1 MSKIPTSAARQ
12 DRGFKA
18 LLYENRFS
26 FLSFFCAVVL
36 MLLVFYCFD
45 MAPFG
50 DVTILRMDLYHQYG
64 PLFAELY
71 ERIKGGRSLLY
82 SWNTGMGGSF
92 LGNFYNYLASP
103 LLVVLFLFRHE
114 DVPDAISLMVLLKA
128 AFSAA
133 FFTYYLRKTQNRA
146 NHVTAAFGVLYA
158 FSGFFIA
165 YYWNVMW
172 LDAMVL
178 FPLAML
184 GIERIIERRG
194 FLLYT
199 VSLAVI
205 MISNYYMAMMVCI
218 FSVLYFLVRY
228 FSQYSIAD
236 KLDAKKRRF
245 SLRNSRFLT
254 SGVSFA
260 FGAVLAAML
269 AMFALLPTVFVLRN
283 CSATSGS
290 FPKDFKIYYTIFDF
304 LANHLASVEPTI
316 RSSGEDVLPNVYCGI
331 LTVMLIPLYLL
342 SGKIKLREKVSHVLL
357 LGVLYF
363 SFNINY
369 ANYVWHGFHFPNDL
383 PYRFSFMYSFVLLV
397 MAFRAITHIREF
409 TGKQLLLNGIGV
421 MGFIVL
427 VQEIGS
433 KNVGDATVLI
443 SLAFAFIYTLVLAAM
458 RSKKIQASS
467 LALLLLCCV
476 ISEAAIADTDNY
488 SMNQTKTNYSGDYA
502 DFADIKASLDAYDG
516 SAMYRMELAD
526 LRTRMDPAWYDYNGL
541 STFSSMASEKLS
553 NLQSHLGMYGNFINS
568 YTYHPQTPVYNA
580 MMSLKYVV
588 KKKDA
593 TGLENT
599 QLYKHIL
606 TNDTY
611 QAYKNEYCLPVAFC
625 VNSLVENWNDSDANP
640 FDVQADF
647 LRRAVWI
654 DSIYAPMAVTDVYCD
669 NIDPVSNE
677 DVQSGNVSM
686 NKRTPGSYGSMT
698 VTIAAV
704 EAQNCYLYVKSGA
717 VDTVYAN
724 GENLNATQSIDEAYI
739 LDLGFL
745 QQDEEIEVEVPL
757 KDDSDYGSV
766 TFYAVGIDMD
776 MFEKAYQAL
785 QSGALQLTKLEE
797 TRIEGTFTAKDN
809 QILYTSIP
817 YDEGWRIQID
827 GEKVSRKDYLRI
839 GGALLGLRVDEGAH
853 TIVMRYEPLG
863 LRLGTEVSVCALVLL
878 LLGLLLS
885 KRRQKRKAFVVTTP
899 RLLSVEEIP
908 SPYELEMQTDELP
921 DDVVSAPDEQEP
933 DDGLPA
939 EPDAQESF
947 TVQEEVIGED
957 FDAEEVG
964 AAAEDSEARELADTP
979 HTDTDLKE

>member
-1 MSKIPTSAARQ
+1 MSKKPGFAVSQ
-12 DRGFKA
+12 KRGWKE
-18 LLYENRFS
+18 LLHDNRFS
-26 FLSFFCAVVL
+26 VLSFFCAVVL

-45 MAPFG
+45 MVPFG

-71 ERIKGGRSLLY
+71 ERIKAGRSLLY
-82 SWNTGMGGSF
+82 SWNTGLGGSF

-103 LLVVLFLFRHE
+103 LLLVLFLFDHKNL
-114 DVPDAISLMVLLKA
+114 PDAIALMVLLKA

-133 FFTYYLRKTQNRA
+133 FFTYYLRKTQGRND
-146 NHVTAAFGVLYA
+146 HVTAAFGVLYA

-199 VSLAVI
+199 VSLAVV

-228 FSQYSIAD
+228 FSRYSITD

-245 SLRNSRFLT
+245 SVYNSRFLT

-260 FGAVLAAML
+260 FGAVLAALL
-269 AMFALLPTVFVLRN
+269 AMFALLPTIFVLRN

-290 FPKDFKIYYTIFDF
+290 FPKDFKIYYTVFDF

-331 LTVMLIPLYLL
+331 LTVMLIPLYLF
-342 SGKIKLREKVSHVLL
+342 SRSVKLREKVSHVLL

-383 PYRFSFMYSFVLLV
+383 PYRFSFMYSFVLLT
-397 MAFRAITHIREF
+397 MAFRVMTHIREF
-409 TGKQLLLNGIGV
+409 TGRQLLLDGIGV

-433 KNVGDATVLI
+433 KNVGDATILI

-458 RSKKIQASS
+458 RSKKVQASS
-467 LALLLLCCV
+467 IALLLLCCV

-488 SMNQTKTNYSGDYA
+488 SMNQTKTNYTGDYA
-502 DFADIKASLDAYDG
+502 DFADLKSMLDAYNGD
-516 SAMYRMELAD
+516 SMYRMELAD

-580 MMSLKYVV
+580 MMALRYVV

-593 TGLENT
+593 TGLDNA
-599 QLYKHIL
+599 QLYTSIL
-606 TNDTY
+606 ANDTY
-611 QAYKNEYCLPVAFC
+611 EAFKNDYCLPVAFC
-625 VNSLVENWNDSDANP
+625 VNSLVENWNDTDSNP

-647 LRRAVWI
+647 LRRAA
-654 DSIYAPMAVTDVYCD
+654 YADGVYVPMAVTDVYCD
-669 NIDPVSNE
+669 NLDPISNE
-677 DVQSGNVSM
+677 DVQSGSVSM
-686 NKRTPGSYGSMT
+686 NKRASGSYGSMT

-704 EAQNCYLYVKSGA
+704 KPQNCYLYVKSSA

-739 LDLGFL
+739 LDLGYL
-745 QQDEEIEVEVPL
+745 QEDEEIEVEVPL

-766 TFYAVGIDMD
+766 TFYAVGVEMD
-776 MFEKAYQAL
+776 VFTRAFQTL
-785 QSGALQLTKLEE
+785 QSGALQISKFTE
-797 TRIEGTFTAKDN
+797 TRIEGTVTAKDY

-827 GEKVSRKDYLRI
+827 GQTVSRKEYLRI
-839 GGALLGLRVDEGAH
+839 GGALLGLRLDAGEH

-863 LRLGTEVSVCALVLL
+863 LRLGIKVSVCVLVLL
-878 LLGLLLS
+878 VIGWLLA
-885 KRRQKRKAFVVTTP
+885 RRRRRNAAFTVTTP
-899 RLLSVEEIP
+899 KPAMIEESP
-908 SPYELEMQTDELP
+908 SPYDLRQADDPQDAQTPERQPAAEAPEPQP
-921 DDVVSAPDEQEP
+921 DDPQDAQTPEQQP
-933 DDGLPA
+933 DDGSDTKTPLPDTLPA
-939 EPDAQESF
+939 QAETDANVPEGD
-947 TVQEEVIGED
+947 V
-957 FDAEEVG
+957 
-964 AAAEDSEARELADTP
+964 
-979 HTDTDLKE
+979 